1 MTEKNDLQM
10 PITKEEGNKNLLSK
24 QKMSEINIKR
34 LIAKYMRKFGMP
46 CHLKGYEYV
55 TEAIF
60 TCIIAPEKIHF
71 VTKVLYVEVAKKYKT
86 TTSRVERGIRHA
98 IEVAW
103 ERGDL
108 ELIEEIF
115 GNTISAE
122 KAKPTNSEFIA
133 LIAEDIRINN
143 HF

>member
-1 MTEKNDLQM
+1 MCLMLVK
-10 PITKEEGNKNLLSK
+10 
-24 QKMSEINIKR
+24 
-34 LIAKYMRKFGMP
+34 
-46 CHLKGYEYV
+46 
-55 TEAIF
+55 
-60 TCIIAPEKIHF
+60 IAPEKIHF